1 LAHQELP
8 QTSRDRRR
16 RHAGDPMV
24 AISIEL
30 PVRLQEALDDLV
42 VARGGTRSGFIR
54 IAIAEWVA
62 REQAKE
68 IATDR

>member
-1 LAHQELP
+1 
-8 QTSRDRRR
+8 
-16 RHAGDPMV
+16 MV

-68 IATDR
+68 MAADR